1 MKINLT
7 SPREIKK
14 IMTEFCLQ
22 PSKKWGQNFLA
33 DANIVGKII
42 TEVGL
47 QPGDHVV
54 EIGAGLGVL
63 TLPLGQGADRVIA
76 IEIDR
81 GLVHFLRQLFSSPTN
96 VTLVEGDVRKLNVE
110 DLCNSV
116 WGPEKR
122 AIKLVGNLPYYISS
136 PFIYELLEGD
146 IFWHKAVFMLQRE
159 VAERIVAPVST
170 PIYGSL
176 SVLSQCYLDL
186 RIAFNIPPHVFYP
199 APRVEST
206 LLIAEPKVVLP
217 DMGDRTLFKKLV
229 TGVFKYR
236 RKTLLNSLGY
246 CFGFDRS
253 YLASLLKEAQI
264 DPQQRPES
272 LAVAEFANLCRLIY
286 NASARRS

>member
-1 MKINLT
+1 MKINLA

-54 EIGAGLGVL
+54 EVGAGLGVL

-81 GLVHFLRQLFSSPTN
+81 GLVRFLRQLFPSPTN
-96 VTLVEGDVRKLNVE
+96 VTLVESDVRKLNME

-116 WGPEKR
+116 WGTEKR
-122 AIKLVGNLPYYISS
+122 VVKLVGNLPYYISS
-136 PFIYELLEGD
+136 PFIYELLEGE
-146 IFWHKAVFMLQRE
+146 IFWHKAVFMLQKE

-170 PIYGSL
+170 PNYGSL

-186 RIAFNIPPHVFYP
+186 RMAFNISPHVFYP
-199 APRVEST
+199 APQVEST
-206 LLIAEPKVVLP
+206 LLIAEPRVVLP
-217 DMGDRTLFKKLV
+217 DMGDKTLFKKLV

-246 CFGFDRS
+246 CFGFDRP
-253 YLASLLKEAQI
+253 YLTSLLKEAQI

-286 NASARRS
+286 NASARQS

>member
-1 MKINLT
+1 MKINLA

-33 DANIVGKII
+33 DANIVRKIV
-42 TEVGL
+42 TEVDL

-63 TLPLGQGADRVIA
+63 TLPLSQGADRVIA

-81 GLVHFLRQLFSSPTN
+81 GLVRFLRQLFSSPTN
-96 VTLVEGDVRKLNVE
+96 VTLVEDDVRELNME

-116 WGPEKR
+116 WGSEKR
-122 AIKLVGNLPYYISS
+122 SVKLVGNLPYYISS
-136 PFIYELLEGD
+136 LFIYELLEGD
-146 IFWHKAVFMLQRE
+146 IFWRKAVFMLQKE

-186 RIAFNIPPHVFYP
+186 KIAFNVPPNVFYP
-199 APRVEST
+199 VPEVDST
-206 LLIAEPKVVLP
+206 VLVAKPKIVLP
-217 DMGDRTLFKKLV
+217 DMGDKTLFKKLV

-246 CFGFDRS
+246 CFGYEKP
-253 YLASLLKEAQI
+253 YLTSLLKEAQI

-286 NASARRS
+286 NASDRQS